1 MIDGSSLWAQFFYK
15 KYLNKDRYKIYMTL
29 EDDIDNIRIEAT
41 SGYIEDSH
49 VVYYHNI
56 LKDPTIY
63 LIMSLASLSGLG
75 ISYLLS
81 EYIF

>member
-1 MIDGSSLWAQFFYK
+1 
-15 KYLNKDRYKIYMTL
+15 MTL
-29 EDDIDNIRIEAT
+29 EEDIDNIRIEAT

-56 LKDPTIY
+56 LKDPAIY
-63 LIMSLASLSGLG
+63 LIMSVASLGAFG

-81 EYIF
+81 E